1 MRDFDRWRYLYIHNE
16 WRHRIANKRH
26 WTDIHKTWVT
36 FFIGNFTRFRT
47 FCLYFHFSLSRTI
60 ITNNSTLQLQG
71 YFRPIIKKISFGA
84 PRCILVGLHMPRRA
98 KPHSIFKPT
107 RLFIFSPK
115 KKTISN
121 FDFQIS
127 NFKNLKIKNSNNWK
141 KEKITYDLLGNV
153 TCPIVT
159 HHVSKRLWAAEND
172 KGSLRSRL
180 FIHVVVLPS
189 PSGEP
194 STFGISKYVFWP
206 ALSLS
211 LRFCFS
217 VFFCFHWR
225 FLFRG
230 KLQNHPYCSWAESLN
245 HWRFKKRVWNTWQ
258 WGEKFIYY
266 GNNIVLLFQS
276 TIFRHIW

>member
-1 MRDFDRWRYLYIHNE
+1 MNEGTVLPTKDTGQTYI
-16 WRHRIANKRH
+16 RHESPSSLEISQ
-26 WTDIHKTWVT
+26 DSVLSVCI
-36 FFIGNFTRFRT
+36 FTS
-47 FCLYFHFSLSRTI
+47 HFPVPSSRT
-60 ITNNSTLQLQG
+60 TARSNSKG
-71 YFRPIIKKISFGA
+71 ISVQSLTKYHLGHPVVSWLGSICRGGPNRIQFSS
-84 PRCILVGLHMPRRA
+84 PLVY
-98 KPHSIFKPT
+98 
-107 RLFIFSPK
+107 LFFPPK